1 MHVGRERHSAGAR
14 WMKRLLSGLS
24 VLGLLALAGC
34 GGGANP
40 VSSAL
45 PSVPTAQKACSTCGT
60 ALVSLSDAPGDFVSY
75 LVTVDSLT
83 LTRSDG
89 QVVQTVPQSTQ
100 VDFAQLVNLSEIL
113 SAEQIPEGRYTSAT
127 LTLDYSQATLVL
139 DTASG
144 SVTVPAGN
152 ILDATTGQPLTGT
165 VQVTLSLGS
174 GTPLVVTP
182 GAVSHLALDFNLA
195 ASNTVDLNTS
205 PPTVTVNPVLT
216 ASLLPAS
223 GQQVHVR
230 GPLLSV
236 SSADSDYVV
245 TVRPFEDSNDDFGQ
259 LTVDTT
265 ATTQFLI
272 NGTAYTGAAGLAELA
287 TLPANTL
294 TSAYGSWDRTSNT
307 FTASIVHA
315 GSSVAGVSGP
325 AVQGTVVARSGDTLT
340 LQNALVLQRPSSN
353 SDDDLGFQRQV
364 TVSVGPGTAVTEQG
378 ETGSFSSTDI
388 SVGQQARFSG
398 TLTTGSAGTS
408 LDATGGSA
416 LLLPT
421 QGVGL
426 LTTAASGLLT
436 VDLQSLGHVQA
447 SALDF
452 TGTGTGTG
460 GTSGPDA
467 TAAAYEVAIPSSFS
481 TASLTDGLPVQFT
494 GFVAPFGAAPPDFSA
509 FTVVSYGQADAQ
521 LHLSWASPG
530 TPTAFSGLSSTGLLI
545 NQATLQAASTQVLRI
560 EDTSIDPSSL
570 ASGLELVPQSGSTED
585 GEDTSFAI
593 AHAMSQTTDSFSTF
607 ADLTTALNTDL
618 STASVLGV
626 SAQGTYGASGV
637 LTVSRLVV
645 VLNN

>member
-45 PSVPTAQKACSTCGT
+45 PSVPTAQKACSGCGT

-113 SAEQIPEGRYTSAT
+113 SAEQIPEGHYTSAT
-127 LTLDYSQATLVL
+127 LTLDYSHATLVV

-165 VQVTLSLGS
+165 VQVTLSLGG
-174 GTPLVVTP
+174 GTALVVSP

-195 ASNTVDLNTS
+195 ASNTVDLTPS
-205 PPTVTVNPVLT
+205 PPTVTVNPVLS

-223 GQQVHVR
+223 GQQFHVR

-272 NGTAYTGAAGLAELA
+272 NGTAYTGAAGLAQLA

-307 FTASIVHA
+307 FTARIVHA
-315 GSSVAGVSGP
+315 GSSVAGASGP
-325 AVQGTVVARSGDTLT
+325 AVQGTVVSRSGDTLT

-364 TVSVGPGTAVTEQG
+364 TVSVGPGTTVTEQG

-398 TLTTGSAGTS
+398 TLTTGSVGTS

-426 LTTAASGLLT
+426 LTTAATGLLT

-452 TGTGTGTG
+452 TGTG

-467 TAAAYEVAIPSSFS
+467 AAAYQVAIPSSFS
-481 TASLTDGLPVQFT
+481 TGSLTDGLPVQFT

-509 FTVVSYGQADAQ
+509 FTVVSASQADAQ
-521 LHLSWASPG
+521 LRLSWTSPG
-530 TPTAFSGLSSTGLLI
+530 TNTPFAALSATGLLI
-545 NQATLQAASTQVLRI
+545 GEATVQAAATQVLRI
-560 EDTSIDPSSL
+560 EDTTIDASTL
-570 ASGLELVPQSGSTED
+570 ANGLQLVPQSGSTED
-585 GEDTSFAI
+585 NEDTSFTI
-593 AHAMSQTTDSFSTF
+593 AHALSQTADSFSTF

-618 STASVLGV
+618 STASVLSV
-626 SAQGTYGASGV
+626 SAEGTYGSTGV

-645 VLNN
+645 VLDN

>member
-1 MHVGRERHSAGAR
+1 MHLVRERHSAGAR
-14 WMKRLLSGLS
+14 WMKRLFSGLS

-34 GGGANP
+34 GGGPSP

-45 PSVPTAQKACSTCGT
+45 PSVPTAQKACSSCGT

-127 LTLDYSQATLVL
+127 LTLDYSHATLVV

-174 GTPLVVTP
+174 GTALVVSP

-195 ASNTVDLNTS
+195 ASNTVDLTPS
-205 PPTVTVNPVLT
+205 PPTVTVNPVLS

-223 GQQVHVR
+223 GQQFHVR

-294 TSAYGSWDRTSNT
+294 TSAYGSWDRTSST
-307 FTASIVHA
+307 FTARIVHA
-315 GSSVAGVSGP
+315 GSSVAGASGP
-325 AVQGTVVARSGDTLT
+325 AVQGTVVSRSGDTLT

-364 TVSVGPGTAVTEQG
+364 TVSVGPGTTVTEQG
-378 ETGSFSSTDI
+378 ESGSFSSTDI

-452 TGTGTGTG
+452 TGTGTG
-460 GTSGPDA
+460 GTSGQDA
-467 TAAAYEVAIPSSFS
+467 TAAAYEVAIPASFS
-481 TASLTDGLPVQFT
+481 TTSLTNGLPVQFT

-509 FTVVSYGQADAQ
+509 LTVVGSSQAEAQ

-545 NQATLQAASTQVLRI
+545 NPAALQAASTQVLRI

-607 ADLTTALNTDL
+607 ADLTSTLDADL

-637 LTVSRLVV
+637 LTVSHLVV